1 MSGALTGRAT
11 RKGQQRN
18 MRRIKTILIKDMG
31 GGRKLV
37 AENEDGM
44 NEINERMRKM
54 KINTKGNCLVS
65 SFFKSIVLIGV
76 KELSL
81 VK

>member
-1 MSGALTGRAT
+1 MSGALTGRT
-11 RKGQQRN
+11 TWKGQQRN
-18 MRRIKTILIKDMG
+18 IRRIKTILIKDIG
-31 GGRKLV
+31 GKLV

-76 KELSL
+76 KEPSL